1 MIKRSE
7 KKNCKKR
14 ERKVAGRNFGR
25 KYDKSRVEEFKKDKQ
40 RNLKG

>member
-1 MIKRSE
+1 MKKRIV
-7 KKNCKKR
+7 KKR